1 MKVKRL
7 IATALAVVCGP
18 AVALA
23 IPTDASTQNQKN
35 ESGGLTARI
44 DSPNENNGNAG
55 PNGRVFC
62 TLYDGGRCLPIS
74 KSSCDGSDQRLIS
87 FVLTSAAIPAN
98 SRMYVFAT
106 KSDCTFAENI
116 VPSDAPLDSKDLL
129 SNTPLV
135 NGQAFTFP
143 RDFASSTYSTVQGLA
158 TAIGACDESRP
169 IQNTRYRLCIGIS
182 PANNGVAD
190 SALESGDPLVYMTFL
205 VDTVTP
211 DAPTSFTVTGGDGRF
226 RLRVGLANND
236 EVAKYIVRYREVP
249 EETEEVAEGGCA
261 SWADYKERE
270 SVRQGSTSDST
281 EFIIEGVE
289 NGRTFEVCAAARDIA
304 GNIGAFSAP
313 QLVTTRNECDFIEC
327 YPGEP
332 PTGYCGQVPG
342 SMLAMWGVLA
352 VLGRAVKGRRKAE
365 GGQRRSVIGHRLSAI
380 GYRPS
385 AIGHRLSAIGRR
397 LSTIG
402 YRPSAIVALL
412 VLLLP
417 SLSLAQDTDPPIDP
431 DPFIINEGDRV
442 HQSARPQFG
451 FELRFGPWRPA
462 IGNDAEREAYETV
475 YGNDSSLF
483 KDRPLM
489 KQLEVSWYPWDR
501 FGVGGLFFRIGHW
514 RASGRTRDCP
524 EGAGCED
531 GGLDGSVRGN
541 EKTSLTVMP
550 LTVGAVFKLD
560 YFKERFY
567 IPLVPYV
574 KGGIDYFLWFNS
586 AAGKTSVASDGSKG
600 RGGTL
605 GVNGSVG
612 LALNL
617 DWIEPGAAM
626 SGRSGS
632 GIADTYLFIEYSM
645 AYSGFRSSGLEM
657 TENYALVGLAID
669 LL

>member
-18 AVALA
+18 AIALA

-35 ESGGLTARI
+35 ESGGITARI
-44 DSPNENNGNAG
+44 DDPNENNGAAG
-55 PNGRVFC
+55 PDGRVFC

-74 KSSCDGSDQRLIS
+74 KSSCDGSDLRTIG
-87 FVLTSAAIPAN
+87 FVLTATTAIPAN
-98 SRMYVFAT
+98 SRMYMFAT

-116 VPSDAPLDSKDLL
+116 VPSDSPLDSKDLL

-143 RDFASSTYSTVQGLA
+143 RDFASSTYSSVQNLA
-158 TAIGACDESRP
+158 QAIGACDETQP
-169 IQNTRYRLCIGIS
+169 IQNTRYRLCVGIS

-190 SALESGDPLVYMTFL
+190 SALESSDPIVYMTFL

-236 EVAKYIVRYREVP
+236 EVAKYIVRYREVSD
-249 EETEEVAEGGCA
+249 EAEEVAEGGCA
-261 SWADYKERE
+261 NWTDYKERE
-270 SVRQGSTSDST
+270 SVRQGSTSDAT

-289 NGRTFEVCAAARDIA
+289 NAKTFEVCAAARDIA

-327 YPGEP
+327 FPGEP

-352 VLGRAVKGRRKAE
+352 LLARSVLGRRKSAI
-365 GGQRRSVIGHRLSAI
+365 GNRSSALGYRLSVIG
-380 GYRPS
+380 
-385 AIGHRLSAIGRR
+385 
-397 LSTIG
+397 
-402 YRPSAIVALL
+402 ALL
-412 VLLLP
+412 LAPALA
-417 SLSLAQDTDPPIDP
+417 SAQDSEPPDGA
-431 DPFIINEGDRV
+431 DAFILNEGDRV

-462 IGNDAEREAYETV
+462 IGTDNEREAYDTV
-475 YGNDSSLF
+475 YGDDNSLF

-489 KQLEVSWYPWDR
+489 KQIEVSWYPWDK

-524 EGAGCED
+524 DSDGCAD

-560 YFKERFY
+560 YFKEKFY

-586 AAGKTSVASDGSKG
+586 AAGKTSIASDGSKG
-600 RGGTL
+600 RGGTF